1 MKKKKIKIKWNNI
14 LKLITIILLIITFT
28 ILLYKGIEKNNKNYI
43 QKNNCI
49 KNASGDAFKIYQ
61 CY

>member
-14 LKLITIILLIITFT
+14 LKLITFT